1 MVKIIMIF
9 VPMLLASFKMKKYLV
24 NFKSMKINSLLFC
37 IISIILVIHN
47 HMGVTCLGGGWLN
60 GNFLISWDFYS
71 LVFLFIG
78 FSVTWSILDF
88 ANWYMGAEVKNK
100 TFIMFLFMFLMFMFI
115 LTSSINLVFLLIGW
129 EGVGIMSFLLINWWF
144 GRGEAGLS
152 GLQAMI
158 YNRIGDF
165 CFYIGIFLIFMSG
178 MNVNIIGGYGNS
190 QILNNF
196 VFFFFLI
203 GMMAKSSLYFFH
215 PWLPNA
221 MEGPTPVSA
230 LLHSSTMVVAGVYLL
245 CRLLGFFNF
254 TMMGIV
260 MLVGALT
267 MLYGSICALGQYDMK
282 KIIAHSTTSQLGLMV
297 VTLGFGF
304 PLVSFFHLCMHA
316 YVKSLI
322 FISSGIFIHG
332 IGGLQDYRK
341 MMMGS
346 ISSKFSKL
354 CMILCSL
361 SLGGFPF
368 MSGFYSKDSILE
380 NLYGPF
386 LNSFGSLLVIVGSIF
401 TVAYSFRLVSLIFL
415 VNNNEGS
422 FSVKL
427 NGQEQLNTTFFFMS
441 RLFIWGMVGGFFTFW
456 SLFFIFNEEYIGWGM
471 KMIPLM
477 IFGIGVIIG
486 SKIFLGVLME
496 FSPNSQL
503 LFYNPVI
510 HRLQLMLLFNGIKFM
525 KFIEF
530 WGMEMLWVNQLK
542 KIPKFSAFGK
552 NFLSYKNYFIFGM
565 FFMCIFFLFYFM
577 CV

>member
-1 MVKIIMIF
+1 MKIIGVFI
-9 VPMLLASFKMKKYLV
+9 PLLLTSFKMNKYLFELKTMKV
-24 NFKSMKINSLLFC
+24 NSFLFC
-37 IISIILVIHN
+37 IFSMILVIHN
-47 HMGVTCLGGGWLN
+47 HMGVLCLGGGWMN
-60 GNFLISWDFYS
+60 TNFFISWDFYS

-88 ANWYMGAEVKNK
+88 ANWYMGEEVKNK
-100 TFIMFLFMFLMFMFI
+100 TFMMFLFMFLMFMFI

-190 QILNNF
+190 QNFNNF
-196 VFFFFLI
+196 VFLLFLV
-203 GMMAKSSLYFFH
+203 GMMAKSSLYLFH

-254 TMMGIV
+254 SSMGIV

-267 MLYGSICALGQYDMK
+267 MLYGSICALGQFDMK

-297 VTLGFGF
+297 VTLGLGF
-304 PLVSFFHLCMHA
+304 PIISFFHLCMHA

-322 FISSGIFIHG
+322 FISSGVFIHG

-341 MMMGS
+341 MMMGC

-380 NLYGPF
+380 NMYGSF
-386 LNSFGSLLVIVGSIF
+386 FNSFGSMLVIVGSVF
-401 TVAYSFRLVSLIFL
+401 TVAYSFRLVSLTFL
-415 VNNNEGS
+415 VDSKEGS

-427 NGQEQLNTTFFFMS
+427 NGQEQFNTTFFFMS
-441 RLFIWGMVGGFFTFW
+441 RLFIWGMLGGFFTFW
-456 SLFFIFNEEYIGWGM
+456 SLFFILNEEHMGGWM
-471 KMIPLM
+471 KMIPL
-477 IFGIGVIIG
+477 GILLLGLMIG
-486 SKIFLGVLME
+486 SKFFFGMLME
-496 FSPNSQL
+496 FSPNTQL
-503 LFYNPVI
+503 LYYNPVI
-510 HRLQLMLLFNGIKFM
+510 HRFQLLILFYGINFIKI
-525 KFIEF
+525 IEF

-542 KIPKFSAFGK
+542 KIPKFSVLGK
-552 NFLSYKNYFIFGM
+552 GFVSYKDYFIFGM
-565 FFMCIFFLFYFM
+565 FFLSVLFFLYFLLQ
-577 CV
+577 